1 LPPKPRTPAR
11 PHARTPARPHARSH
25 TFERYSAYFVHQV
38 KVTDPD
44 SCTRSTKRVPAWQL
58 TCGDP
63 IRSGYLPIAVLFASA
78 SASATVL
85 RNRM

>member
-1 LPPKPRTPAR
+1 VLLMEVDRATEA
-11 PHARTPARPHARSH
+11 PHTGSH
-25 TFERYSAYFVHQV
+25 TFERYSAYFVHRV
-38 KVTDPD
+38 KVTYPD

-58 TCGDP
+58 TRSDP

-78 SASATVL
+78 SDTVL